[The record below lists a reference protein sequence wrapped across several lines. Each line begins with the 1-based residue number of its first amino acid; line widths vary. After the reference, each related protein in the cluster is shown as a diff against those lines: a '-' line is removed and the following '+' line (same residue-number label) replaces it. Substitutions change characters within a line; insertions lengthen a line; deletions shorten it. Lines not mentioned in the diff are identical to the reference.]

1 MLDMVWDIYLTFGYD
16 LPFVFE
22 HQNKLKSYNLLK
34 REGMIKPGVLAEVLN
49 L

>member
-16 LPFVFE
+16 LPFGFE

-34 REGMIKPGVLAEVLN
+34 RDGMIKSGVLAGVVN